1 MDGNTSYKYMEFII
15 FSLYLLFVY
24 LSAQMLFMWVDVD
37 KVKLKSRIF
46 EQGTFL
52 RNSIIFIFLAGLFF
66 IFHELIEETIPRSY
80 LNLEFLEL
88 LTFVFI
94 EVFMYKWYLNLKSC
108 TSRKPAYEYILESCR
123 SPDIKVVSSNSFLN
137 KGILSKSVL
146 LLAFCLMTLILAL
159 FVSISSIFFIL
170 VIGFLFIPPF
180 LVLASTLIGA
190 SMITKELGLG
200 KANHL

>member
-1 MDGNTSYKYMEFII
+1 MDGNTIYKYMEFII

-37 KVKLKSRIF
+37 KIKLKSRIF

-52 RNSIIFIFLAGLFF
+52 RNSIIFVFLAGIFF
-66 IFHELIEETIPRSY
+66 IFHELVEEIIPRNY

-94 EVFMYKWYLNLKSC
+94 EIFMYKWYLNLKSC
-108 TSRKPAYEYILESCR
+108 TSRKPTYDYILEACK
-123 SPDIKVVSSNSFLN
+123 SPDTKVVHSNLN
-137 KGILSKSVL
+137 KGILSRSVL
-146 LLAFCLMTLILAL
+146 LFAFGLITLVLAF
-159 FVSISSIFFIL
+159 FVPISSIFFML

-200 KANHL
+200 KMNHL

>member
-1 MDGNTSYKYMEFII
+1 MDGNTIYKYMEFII

-37 KVKLKSRIF
+37 KIKLKSRIF

-52 RNSIIFIFLAGLFF
+52 RNSIIFVFLAGLFF
-66 IFHELIEETIPRSY
+66 IFHELVAETIPPNY
-80 LNLEFLEL
+80 LNIEFLEL

-108 TSRKPAYEYILESCR
+108 TPRKPAYEYILESCR
-123 SPDIKVVSSNSFLN
+123 NPDTKVVCSNSFLN
-137 KGILSKSVL
+137 KGILSRSAL
-146 LLAFCLMTLILAL
+146 LLVFCLITLVLAL
-159 FVSISSIFFIL
+159 FVPISSIFFVL
-170 VIGFLFIPPF
+170 LMGFLFIPPF

-200 KANHL
+200 KVNHL